1 MIENC
6 HQGAMAPGLISDGAD
21 NHNCT
26 GLGRADGN
34 EAYSDCPFTFW
45 QTTGD
50 PYPYVRKQ
58 FAVACDFW
66 VDSDRLLVLIGTGA
80 RSCESSTACG
90 SSLTIRVRNGRPYK

>member
-6 HQGAMAPGLISDGAD
+6 HQGAIAPGLISDGAE

-45 QTTGD
+45 RTTGD
-50 PYPYVRKQ
+50 PYPYVLVRKQ
-58 FAVACDFW
+58 SAGGC
-66 VDSDRLLVLIGTGA
+66 L
-80 RSCESSTACG
+80 
-90 SSLTIRVRNGRPYK
+90 